1 MQILREGN
9 VLLFS
14 NTERKKI
21 ERDNS
26 AKKKKNVEK
35 EGMIR

>member
-26 AKKKKNVEK
+26 AKKKKMWK
-35 EGMIR
+35 RRG